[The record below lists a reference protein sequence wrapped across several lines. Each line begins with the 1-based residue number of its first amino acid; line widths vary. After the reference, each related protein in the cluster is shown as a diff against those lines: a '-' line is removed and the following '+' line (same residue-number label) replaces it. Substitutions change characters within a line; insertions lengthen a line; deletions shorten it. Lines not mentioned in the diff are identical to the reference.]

1 MNRKDIKKRPLS
13 DTVIANLEAEPTLY
27 REKDSQNLYL
37 QVKPTGAKS
46 WVMRYKKGD
55 GKWGWHGLGSYPL
68 VTGATARKKYQEKL
82 SELADGAEVLTV
94 KQLDP
99 NAKTFQVVAMEWYN
113 EPTIQSLADKTKTKY
128 LGILEKHIFPTM
140 GNKDIALIS
149 RQSWLNFFRDMQ
161 QIKNVQTGE
170 PIIEQA
176 NRALQV
182 CDRIYRFAVT
192 ESIAGVTGN
201 PLDHLHERMEKHE
214 SKEMAHVSESELP
227 TLLNAIATIPSDITR
242 LGVQLL
248 SHLFLRPNEV
258 LDGKWCEID
267 LDNRLWEIPKERMKK
282 RRPHIVPLS
291 NQAVAMLTELKA
303 ITGNDEMLFPTR
315 SINPTDRHARF
326 RQALKRKGYDGKQTL
341 HGFRHI
347 ASTKFNNFTDNDG
360 KKFDERVIE
369 FALSHKVQGVKGVY
383 NKAEYLDD
391 RKKLNQWYSD
401 WLDSLQ
407 GKS

>member
-1 MNRKDIKKRPLS
+1 MTQK
-13 DTVIANLEAEPTLY
+13 NLA
-27 REKDSQNLYL
+27 
-37 QVKPTGAKS
+37 
-46 WVMRYKKGD
+46 
-55 GKWGWHGLGSYPL
+55 L
-68 VTGATARKKYQEKL
+68 VTGANARKKYQEKL
-82 SELADGAEVLTV
+82 AELADGAEVLTV

-99 NAKTFQVVAMEWYN
+99 NAKTFQTVAMEWYN
-113 EPTIQSLADKTKTKY
+113 EPTIQKLAGKTKTKY

-140 GNKDIALIS
+140 GNKDIATIS

-170 PIIEQA
+170 PILEQA

-182 CDRIYRFAVT
+182 CDRIYRFAVS

-214 SKEMAHVSESELP
+214 SQVMAHVSESDLP
-227 TLLNAIATIPSDITR
+227 ALLNAIATIPSDITR

-347 ASTKFNNFTDNDG
+347 ASTKFNNFTHDDG

-407 GKS
+407 DKS

>member
-1 MNRKDIKKRPLS
+1 MNRRDIKKRPLS
-13 DTVIANLEAEPTLY
+13 DTVIANLDAEPTLY

-55 GKWGWHGLGSYPL
+55 GKWTWHGLGSYPL
-68 VTGATARKKYQEKL
+68 VTGAKARQLYQEKIK
-82 SELADGAEVLTV
+82 ELADGAEVLTV
-94 KQLDP
+94 KTLDP
-99 NAKTFQVVAMEWYN
+99 NSKTFQVVAMEWYN

-161 QIKNVQTGE
+161 QIKNPQTGE
-170 PIIEQA
+170 PILEQA

-182 CDRIYRFAVT
+182 CDRIYRFAVS
-192 ESIAGVTGN
+192 ESIAGVSGN

-214 SKEMAHVSESELP
+214 SQVMAHVSESDLP
-227 TLLNAIATIPSDITR
+227 ALLNAIATIPSDITR

-267 LDNRLWEIPKERMKK
+267 FDSRLWEIPKERMKK
-282 RRPHIVPLS
+282 RRPHTVPLS
-291 NQAVAMLTELKA
+291 EQVIAMLTELKA

-315 SINPTDRHARF
+315 SMNPTDRHARF

-347 ASTKFNNFTDNDG
+347 ASTKLNNYTDDSG

-369 FALSHKVQGVKGVY
+369 FALSHLVRGVKGVY

-391 RKKLNQWYSD
+391 RAKLNQWYSD

-407 GKS
+407 AKN